1 MLLSL
6 QELELR
12 KVRFDVVFQAGE
24 LDYLDPKIRQVEP
37 LATEGV
43 AELLGATREIR
54 VQGRLRTRIECD
66 CDRCL
71 EAASFEIDEAFDL
84 FYRPPLEP
92 AEIAEEQALDEGSV
106 ELGFYSG
113 EGLRL
118 EDILQEQVL
127 LALPMQRLCGPEC
140 QGICPLC
147 GANRNRERCHCTAR
161 LADERWAALRS
172 WKQSR

>member
-6 QELELR
+6 QELEVR

-24 LDYLDPKIRQVEP
+24 IDYLDPKIRQSEP

-54 VQGRLRTRIECD
+54 VQGRLRTCIESE

-71 EAASFEIDEAFDL
+71 EAASFLIDQSFDL
-84 FYRPPLEP
+84 YYRPALDPSEF
-92 AEIAEEQALDEGSV
+92 AEEQGLDEGSV
-106 ELGFYSG
+106 ELGFY
-113 EGLRL
+113 EGAGLLL
-118 EDILQEQVL
+118 EDILKEQVL

-140 QGICPLC
+140 RGICPVC
-147 GANRNRERCHCTAR
+147 GTNRNQTACGCERN
-161 LADERWAALRS
+161 LADDRWAALRS
-172 WKQSR
+172 WKQTR